1 MVDFSWCVHY
11 NLKMTTLTDLQN
23 LIGETNEK
31 SGFNEFNNIPEEH
44 QLHYLGSKL
53 MLVAGELGEAQEEI
67 RAGHGINETYYTL
80 TIPSDRFEDA
90 DEAEDII
97 GQMIEEG
104 HVGKPEGFPVELA
117 DAVIRIF
124 GIAYEAGID
133 LPAAIEEKLA
143 YNATREFKH
152 GKQF

>member
-1 MVDFSWCVHY
+1 
-11 NLKMTTLTDLQN
+11 MTTLTDLQN
-23 LIGETNEK
+23 RIGETNEK

-67 RAGHGINETYYTL
+67 RSGHGINETYYTL
-80 TIPSDRFEDA
+80 SVPTELLDGDQSTEDVIA
-90 DEAEDII
+90 R
-97 GQMIEEG
+97 MLEEG
-104 HVGKPEGFPVELA
+104 QSGKPEGFPVELA
-117 DAVIRIF
+117 DAVIRLF

-133 LPAAIEEKLA
+133 LPTAIEEKLA

>member
-1 MVDFSWCVHY
+1 
-11 NLKMTTLTDLQN
+11 MTTLDDLQT

-44 QLHYLGSKL
+44 RLHYLGSKL

-67 RAGHGINETYYTL
+67 RAGRGVNETYYSINLPQKLLDGDQTAEEL
-80 TIPSDRFEDA
+80 IA
-90 DEAEDII
+90 DFIDG
-97 GQMIEEG
+97 GQT
-104 HVGKPEGFPVELA
+104 GKPEGFPVELA

-152 GKQF
+152 GKKF